1 MLDGQIDPLVNELR
15 NADEAERLREA
26 GLEEQSAAAD

>member
-1 MLDGQIDPLVNELR
+1 VTELR